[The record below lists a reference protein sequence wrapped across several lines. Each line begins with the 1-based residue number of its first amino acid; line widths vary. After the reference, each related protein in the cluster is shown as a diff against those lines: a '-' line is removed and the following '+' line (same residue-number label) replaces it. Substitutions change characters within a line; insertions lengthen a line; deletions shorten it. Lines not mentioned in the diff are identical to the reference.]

1 MSLRDNNF
9 SNNDLFDKINK
20 EKLEI
25 EKITNLDLNIRT
37 SNSINF
43 SFSNSISLVGWY
55 KQGEK

>member
-25 EKITNLDLNIRT
+25 EKLTNLDLNIRT